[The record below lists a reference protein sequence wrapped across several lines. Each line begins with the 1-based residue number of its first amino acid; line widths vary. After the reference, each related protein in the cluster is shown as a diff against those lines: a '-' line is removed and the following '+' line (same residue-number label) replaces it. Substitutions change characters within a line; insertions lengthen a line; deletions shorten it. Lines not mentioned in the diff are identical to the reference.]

1 MCCSRRTGLLSTT
14 VSARPVR
21 PRVDSGVLLLPPAAV
36 LHSTPAW
43 TKLLLPTMLSSFSP
57 PPMLR
62 LDDSAAS
69 LAIGPSDRARTRC
82 ASAPAVCCPQA
93 SAKALLE
100 LKVEGVDEATNV
112 LCLLRLVGA
121 TILFMRLRADI
132 FNEEALKLWLIL
144 LESKVVSCCEIYK
157 T

>member
-1 MCCSRRTGLLSTT
+1 
-14 VSARPVR
+14 
-21 PRVDSGVLLLPPAAV
+21 
-36 LHSTPAW
+36 
-43 TKLLLPTMLSSFSP
+43 
-57 PPMLR
+57 MLR

-132 FNEEALKLWLIL
+132 FNEEALKLWLTL
-144 LESKVVSCCEIYK
+144 LESKVVSCCKIYK